1 MIKTGI
7 QYLNAA
13 NLTDKLKK
21 RRTLL
26 EKIQFVIILLLV
38 VVLFALFVT
47 LVNLR
52 QKIQEEQ
59 LNKTSNASSSSNRTD
74 YCNSYRCIL
83 VSGSMYK
90 SINKKIDPC
99 DDFYEYA
106 CGNNNNNNNNDS
118 ELDLKRLRLFYSSFE
133 LCFLYLAKSFTK
145 LSIFSQF

>member
-1 MIKTGI
+1 MALYLIKTGI

-59 LNKTSNASSSSNRTD
+59 LNKTSNASSSSNLSNRTD

-106 CGNNNNNNNNDS
+106 CGNNYDRNNEWQLEFIS
-118 ELDLKRLRLFYSSFE
+118 EQDLKGY
-133 LCFLYLAKSFTK
+133 
-145 LSIFSQF
+145 